1 MDNKDKDKVIGKA
14 LYVELRTP
22 SNQVYQMLI
31 TPDGVSSSG
40 RAVPSTLYRRQIS
53 KLKPRR
59 AWKTYSL
66 PALPLNSFGVYETQ
80 SKDDAVQGAE
90 TRMNYIA
97 TTLNS
102 LSTYSYKLYKTHII
116 VEVAQEDLEAI
127 RLSKT
132 PYKILGRITRVRR
145 TLGFGE
151 LIAE

>member
-1 MDNKDKDKVIGKA
+1 MADKDKVIGKA
-14 LYVELRTP
+14 LYLELRTP
-22 SNQVYQMLI
+22 ANQTYQMLL
-31 TPDGVSSSG
+31 TPDGISSNG

-66 PALPLNSFGVYETQ
+66 PTLPINSFGAYETQ
-80 SKDDAVQGAE
+80 SKDDATQAAHQ
-90 TRMNYIA
+90 RLNYMA
-97 TTLNS
+97 TTLSQLNS
-102 LSTYSYKLYKTHII
+102 YSYKLYKSPIL
-116 VEVAQEDLEAI
+116 VEVAQEDLEQI

-151 LIAE
+151 LIVE

>member
-1 MDNKDKDKVIGKA
+1 MADKDKVIGKA

-22 SNQVYQMLI
+22 TSQTYQMLL
-31 TPDGVSSSG
+31 TPDGISSNG
-40 RAVPSTLYRRQIS
+40 RAVPSTMYRRQIS

-66 PALPLNSFGVYETQ
+66 PALPINSFGAYETQ

-90 TRMNYIA
+90 LRLNYMA
-97 TTLNS
+97 TTLSQLNS
-102 LSTYSYKLYKTHII
+102 YGYKLYKNPIV
-116 VEVAQEDLEAI
+116 VEVAQEDLESI

-151 LIAE
+151 FIVE

>member
-1 MDNKDKDKVIGKA
+1 MAEKDKVVGKA
-14 LYVELRTP
+14 LYVELRN
-22 SNQVYQMLI
+22 SNQTYQMLL

-53 KLKPRR
+53 KSKPRR

-66 PALPLNSFGVYETQ
+66 PSLPLNAFGVYDTQ
-80 SKDDAVQGAE
+80 SNDDAAQHAE
-90 TRMNYIA
+90 ARLGYMA
-97 TTLNS
+97 TTLTQLN
-102 LSTYSYKLYKTHII
+102 TYGYKLYKNPIL
-116 VEVAQEDLEAI
+116 VEVAQEDLEQI

-151 LIAE
+151 FIIE